1 MIENDRRGSE
11 PLIGFYSKKIDNLGT
26 TNMVRQ
32 PYDFTEKAKD
42 GMKPELLSNLS
53 RKSKNK

>member
-32 PYDFTEKAKD
+32 PYVLTEKAKD